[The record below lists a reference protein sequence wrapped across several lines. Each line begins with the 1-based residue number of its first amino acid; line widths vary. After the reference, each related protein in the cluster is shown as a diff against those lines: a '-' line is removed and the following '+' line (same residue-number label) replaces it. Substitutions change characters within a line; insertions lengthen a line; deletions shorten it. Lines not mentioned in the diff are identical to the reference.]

1 MAEFGYLVG
10 WGSAKAGREVAAGR
24 VFEEAM
30 AYWNG
35 LQASGEIE
43 SFEVVILGAYGG
55 DLQGFALLRGDREK
69 LVLLRMTADFVRIV
83 ARAEACLDNVG
94 VVEAYV
100 DGGARRLM
108 ETWEA
113 AIVDLV

>member
-10 WGSAKAGREVAAGR
+10 WGSAKAGREVAVGR

-43 SFEVVILGAYGG
+43 SFEVVMLGAHGG

-69 LVLLRMTADFVRIV
+69 LVLLRMTSDFVRVI
-83 ARAEACLDNVG
+83 ARAETCLDNVG

-100 DGGARRLM
+100 DGGARHLM